1 MQRAVG
7 RAHKRLRGAHPRRP
21 TSDFSNLMDVACD
34 ALLAAAGLVF
44 LGGLALA
51 LRAVFGG
58 FAAEDLI
65 LGFVLV
71 GCSIILLCAWERLT
85 WEPLAQRLDELS

>member
-1 MQRAVG
+1 MQRRFG
-7 RAHKRLRGAHPRRP
+7 RVYQRLRGAHPRRP
-21 TSDFSNLMDVACD
+21 RSRVSGLMEFACD

-58 FAAEDLI
+58 FPAEDLI
-65 LGFVLV
+65 LSFVLV
-71 GCSIILLCAWERLT
+71 GCSIILLRAWERLA
-85 WEPLAQRLDELS
+85 WEPIAQRLDELS

>member
-1 MQRAVG
+1 MSPATRCWPQPVWSSWAVW
-7 RAHKRLRGAHPRRP
+7 PWP
-21 TSDFSNLMDVACD
+21 F
-34 ALLAAAGLVF
+34 
-44 LGGLALA
+44 
-51 LRAVFGG
+51 RAVFGG

-71 GCSIILLCAWERLT
+71 GCSIILLCAWERLA